1 MKGKRNQAQG
11 PNPRPRVFTK
21 ATRPVFFSRPPRA
34 KTHRSY
40 VPRVSHQPRRHPQ
53 AGIFAGENKM
63 TDVSPELAVDQSPHP
78 TSSPDLLT
86 AREHH
91 RYCPRS
97 QPAPSESPSSSF
109 GFLHQRASPHSGDLI
124 LSEPLHHRDISS
136 PKRQK
141 PITKAGGQSIES
153 PVPGV
158 KAGGGSWRS
167 LPSRSQ
173 KQNRKYLH
181 SSESKNHPPTVKEVR
196 RRNQSRSHHV
206 EKTAVC

>member
-1 MKGKRNQAQG
+1 
-11 PNPRPRVFTK
+11 
-21 ATRPVFFSRPPRA
+21 
-34 KTHRSY
+34 
-40 VPRVSHQPRRHPQ
+40 
-53 AGIFAGENKM
+53 M

-124 LSEPLHHRDISS
+124 LSEAATPSGYII
-136 PKRQK
+136 PETTK

-153 PVPGV
+153 PCP
-158 KAGGGSWRS
+158 
-167 LPSRSQ
+167 RSQ
-173 KQNRKYLH
+173 SRRWKLEKPPIP
-181 SSESKNHPPTVKEVR
+181 ESKTKPKVSPLFG
-196 RRNQSRSHHV
+196 V
-206 EKTAVC
+206 EKPPAHRERSATAESEPVTPRREDRRVLETSPPRGTTTKTLSLS